1 MLPAPPPERMARMKF
16 AMCNELFEGWDVAR
30 TFERLAEIG
39 YDGVELAP
47 FTLAPSITQVSAA
60 RRAEV
65 RRAAEG
71 AGISVMGLHWL
82 LAKTQG
88 LHVGHPEEAVRLRTV
103 EYLKE
108 LVRACRQM
116 GGELMVMGSPQQ
128 RNPVAGQSWED
139 AFART
144 ADTFA
149 RVMTEAAS
157 NQVKICMEHL
167 TRKET
172 TFINTAEESRKLV
185 EKVGHP
191 NFVIHLDVKA
201 MLGQGDPPVTE
212 IIRRYGREAGH
223 FHANDSNLLGPGMG
237 ETDFLPIFRALK
249 EVGYD
254 RWVSVEAFDVTPGA
268 ETIAIQSLET
278 MKRCRAAA

>member
-1 MLPAPPPERMARMKF
+1 MARVKF
-16 AMCNELFEGWDVAR
+16 AICNELFEGWDVAR
-30 TFERLAEIG
+30 TFDRLAEIG

-47 FTLAPSITQVSAA
+47 FTLAPSITEVSAA

-65 RRAAEG
+65 RRSAEA

-88 LHVGHPEEAVRLRTV
+88 LHVGHPDDAVRKRTV
-103 EYLKE
+103 DYLKE

-128 RNPVAGQSWED
+128 RNPVAGQSWDD
-139 AFART
+139 AFRRT
-144 ADTFA
+144 ADTF
-149 RVMTEAAS
+149 RSVMEEAAA

-167 TRKET
+167 TKKET
-172 TFINTAEESRKLV
+172 TFINTAEESARLV
-185 EKVGHP
+185 AAVAHP
-191 NFVIHLDVKA
+191 NFVVHLDVKA
-201 MLGQGDPPVTE
+201 MLGQGAPSVVE

-237 ETDFLPIFRALK
+237 ETDFVPIFRALK

-254 RWVSVEAFDVTPGA
+254 RWVSVEAFDFTPGA

-278 MKRCRAAA
+278 MKLCRGAA